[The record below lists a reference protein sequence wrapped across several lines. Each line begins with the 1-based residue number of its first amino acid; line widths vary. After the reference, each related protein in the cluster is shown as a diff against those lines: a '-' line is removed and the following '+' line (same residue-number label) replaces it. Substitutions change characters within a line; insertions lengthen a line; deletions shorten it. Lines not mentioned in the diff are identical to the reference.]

1 MFPSY
6 AELHCLTNF
15 SFLRGA
21 SHPEELT
28 ERAAQL
34 GYSALA
40 ITDECSLAGVVRA
53 HVTAKEHGLKLI
65 VGAEFS
71 IREQESD
78 TRNGKPR
85 AIAAHETRNTN
96 HESRE
101 LKVVLLATDR
111 EGYGNLSELITRGR
125 RQARKGEYR
134 LTRSDLK
141 CGLPGCLALLLPAAE
156 PSLDDAHWLG
166 ERFPS
171 DAWIA
176 AELLCGSDDRTRLDR
191 LDRLSRESGLPLVA
205 AGDVHMHLRA
215 RRALQDT
222 LTAVRLKCPI
232 AHVGRALLASGER
245 HLRRRERLA
254 RIYPPEL
261 LIETLNVAE
270 RCHFSLDSLR
280 YEYPEELVPAGETPA
295 NWLRKLA
302 EEGFRWRFSSDLSTS
317 GQHESR
323 ATNHESQSSGDESR
337 ITSHESRGWGSRFT
351 SSQQFDIAKARAL
364 VEHELAL
371 IAQLQY
377 EPYFLTVY
385 DVVRFARSQGILCQG
400 AAR

>member
-15 SFLRGA
+15 TFLRGA
-21 SHPEELT
+21 SHPEELV

-53 HVTAKEHGLKLI
+53 HVVAKEHGLKLI
-65 VGAEFS
+65 VGAEFALGPPHPLPPGES
-71 IREQESD
+71 PHPDPLPQEQREM
-78 TRNGKPR
+78 R
-85 AIAAHETRNTN
+85 
-96 HESRE
+96 
-101 LKVVLLATDR
+101 VVLLATDR
-111 EGYGNLSELITRGR
+111 EVNGNLAELITRGR

-134 LTRSDLK
+134 LARSDLE
-141 CGLPGCLALLLPAAE
+141 CGLPGCLALLLPAVE
-156 PSLDDAHWLG
+156 SSLDDAHWLG

-176 AELLCGSDDRTRLDR
+176 VELLCGPDDRARLDR

-222 LTAVRLKCPI
+222 LTAIRLKCPI
-232 AHVGRALLASGER
+232 ANAGRALLASGEF
-245 HLRRRERLA
+245 HMRRQERLV

-270 RCHFSLDSLR
+270 RCRFSLDSLR

-323 ATNHESQSSGDESR
+323 ATNHESQSSG
-337 ITSHESRGWGSRFT
+337 
-351 SSQQFDIAKARAL
+351 
-364 VEHELAL
+364 
-371 IAQLQY
+371 
-377 EPYFLTVY
+377 
-385 DVVRFARSQGILCQG
+385 
-400 AAR
+400 